1 MQTSELSTDP
11 AAGAAR
17 TSERARPWRM
27 YELGRGWALL
37 AASSSAICLI
47 ACGDDTTHHLDPV
60 SVAMIGDESFQ
71 PVYDDE
77 ELVIYEA
84 KTSLMLPVIAPRPAQ
99 LAALSSDASDPF
111 ERMPWVRS
119 DQLQVQVSWTLSNLD
134 PEPHSVWVMLDPW
147 NEFGRYEP
155 AVHVNDEEAVRDLSG
170 IDMLFL
176 VPGVTA
182 EAAGAAQPRIVGTFT
197 FEDMDE
203 LARDFATVFKI
214 LNDAVPVDDQEE
226 DPRATLVNHAFN
238 VRDRSYNSPLLRPYQ
253 PSVVPGLVGFDFGLR
268 TSEHANVA
276 LEIVV
281 EVRDLAGRI
290 AEPDQTVPLLA
301 PPETVISAAA
311 P

>member
-1 MQTSELSTDP
+1 MRRS
-11 AAGAAR
+11 GR
-17 TSERARPWRM
+17 TRPWQLSA
-27 YELGRGWALL
+27 LGPSARLV
-37 AASSSAICLI
+37 AASSAIWLI
-47 ACGDDTTHHLDPV
+47 ACSDDSTRHLDPV
-60 SVAMIGDESFQ
+60 SVAMIGDPSFE

-84 KTSLMLPVIAPRPAQ
+84 KTSLRLPVIAPRPAQ
-99 LAALSSDASDPF
+99 LASLSSDSSDPF

-134 PEPHSVWVMLDPW
+134 PGPHNVWVMLDPW

-155 AVHVNDEEAVRDLSG
+155 AVHVSDDEAVRDLSG

-176 VPGVTA
+176 LPGVEADGA
-182 EAAGAAQPRIVGTFT
+182 EAAEPRIVGTFT

-214 LNDAVPVDDQEE
+214 LNDAVPAGEDEE

-268 TSEHANVA
+268 TSEHANIA

-290 AEPDQTVPLLA
+290 AEPDETAPLLE
-301 PPETVISAAA
+301 PPAEVISA

>member
-1 MQTSELSTDP
+1 MS
-11 AAGAAR
+11 A
-17 TSERARPWRM
+17 
-27 YELGRGWALL
+27 LGRGWPL
-37 AASSSAICLI
+37 AAAAGAICLI
-47 ACGDDTTHHLDPV
+47 ACSDDTTRHLDPV
-60 SVAMIGDESFQ
+60 SVAMIGDEGFA

-84 KTSLMLPVIAPRPAQ
+84 KTSLLLPVVAPRPAQ
-99 LAALSSDASDPF
+99 LAALSSDGSDPF

-134 PEPHSVWVMLDPW
+134 PGPHNVWVMLDPW

-155 AVHVNDEEAVRDLSG
+155 AVHVTDDEAVRDLSG

-176 VPGVTA
+176 VPGVDADADNPA
-182 EAAGAAQPRIVGTFT
+182 EPRIVGTFT

-214 LNDAVPVDDQEE
+214 LNDAVPADDEEE

-253 PSVVPGLVGFDFGLR
+253 PAVVPGIVGFDFGLR

-290 AEPDQTVPLLA
+290 AEPGETVPLLEA
-301 PPETVISAAA
+301 PETVISAGA

>member
-1 MQTSELSTDP
+1 MQASERHTDP
-11 AAGAAR
+11 AAVALRCSGCAR
-17 TSERARPWRM
+17 AWRISA
-27 YELGRGWALL
+27 LGHGWPLL
-37 AASSSAICLI
+37 AATGAISLI
-47 ACGDDTTHHLDPV
+47 ACSDDTTRHLDPV
-60 SVAMIGDESFQ
+60 SVAMVGDEGFA

-84 KTSLMLPVIAPRPAQ
+84 KTSLRLPVIAPRPAQ
-99 LAALSSDASDPF
+99 LAALGSDGSDPF
-111 ERMPWVRS
+111 DRMPWVTS

-134 PEPHSVWVMLDPW
+134 PEPHSVWVMIDPW
-147 NEFGRYEP
+147 NEFGRYVP
-155 AVHVNDEEAVRDLSG
+155 AVHINDEEAVRDLSG

-176 VPGVTA
+176 VPGVNADAKAPA
-182 EAAGAAQPRIVGTFT
+182 EPRIVGTIT

-203 LARDFATVFKI
+203 LAHDFATVFKI
-214 LNDAVPVDDQEE
+214 LKDAVPANAEEE

-238 VRDRSYNSPLLRPYQ
+238 VRDRSYNSPLLQPYQ
-253 PSVVPGLVGFDFGLR
+253 PSVVPGLVGFDFGVR

-290 AEPDQTVPLLA
+290 AAPGETVPLLE
-301 PPETVISAAA
+301 PPETVISAGT

>member
-1 MQTSELSTDP
+1 
-11 AAGAAR
+11 
-17 TSERARPWRM
+17 
-27 YELGRGWALL
+27 
-37 AASSSAICLI
+37 
-47 ACGDDTTHHLDPV
+47 
-60 SVAMIGDESFQ
+60 MIGDESFA

-84 KTSLMLPVIAPRPAQ
+84 KTSLMLPVIAPQPAQ
-99 LAALSSDASDPF
+99 LAALSSAGSDPF
-111 ERMPWVRS
+111 ERMPWVRN

-176 VPGVTA
+176 VPGVA
-182 EAAGAAQPRIVGTFT
+182 DAKNPGGPRIVGTFT

-214 LNDAVPVDDQEE
+214 LNDAVPVDDEEE

-281 EVRDLAGRI
+281 EIRDLAGRI
-290 AEPDQTVPLLA
+290 AKPDETLPLLEA
-301 PPETVISAAA
+301 PEAVISAAA